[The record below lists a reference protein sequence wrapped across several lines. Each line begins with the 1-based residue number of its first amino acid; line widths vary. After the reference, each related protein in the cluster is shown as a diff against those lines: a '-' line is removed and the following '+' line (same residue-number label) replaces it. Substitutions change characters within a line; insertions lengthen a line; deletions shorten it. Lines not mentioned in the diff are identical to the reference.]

1 MDAEASQGRRRRHYG
16 IAEIAEALGVDRQL
30 VTVWRRR
37 LSRGLPPPDDE
48 LASGP
53 LWLAETV
60 EPWIVETRA
69 RLERQQPQ
77 SGRERAFTSAFVRQA
92 ARRFLRLVALLLEEP
107 RRPRPIGQ
115 ALRALENLGPRL
127 EQAVEEAGSA
137 EVALVDLSGLVRRV
151 EGLAVAT
158 VGSSGSDA
166 NTEADPVLDDVLEQ
180 CLAILPNV
188 TQAAKRA
195 VLDTSSGVD

>member
-1 MDAEASQGRRRRHYG
+1 MDAEASQRWRRRHYG

-151 EGLAVAT
+151 EGLAVA
-158 VGSSGSDA
+158 VSSSGSDA

-195 VLDTSSGVD
+195 VLDKSSGVD

>member
-1 MDAEASQGRRRRHYG
+1 MEPESSWGGRRRHYG

-69 RLERQQPQ
+69 RLESEQRR
-77 SGRERAFTSAFVRQA
+77 SGQERAYTPSFARQA

-107 RRPRPIGQ
+107 RRPRPITQ
-115 ALRALENLGPRL
+115 ALRALEEIGPRL
-127 EQAVEEAGSA
+127 QQAVNEVGTGEAGIG
-137 EVALVDLSGLVRRV
+137 ELLGLVRRV
-151 EGLAVAT
+151 EHLAVGA
-158 VGSSGSDA
+158 GGPSGSDGRLPD
-166 NTEADPVLDDVLEQ
+166 DPVLDAVLQQ
-180 CLAILPNV
+180 CLEILPNV
-188 TQAAKRA
+188 AGAVSRA
-195 VLDTSSGVD
+195 VFDEASGS